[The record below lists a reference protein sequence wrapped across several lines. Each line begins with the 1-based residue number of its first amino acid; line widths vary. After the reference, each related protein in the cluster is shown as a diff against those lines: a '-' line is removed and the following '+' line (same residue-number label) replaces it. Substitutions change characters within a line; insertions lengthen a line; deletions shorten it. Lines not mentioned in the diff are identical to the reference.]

1 MRCALNLTTSRIAV
15 LAACSLAVPFALASA
30 QNSTPVTGLTSNPIY
45 EKDCAKCH
53 GKTAGGRRFGGPSLM
68 SIKVASASDD
78 GLRNIIANGKGHM
91 PKYEGKLSAE
101 EIDTLVHEIRG
112 LNPK

>member
-1 MRCALNLTTSRIAV
+1 MRCALNLTTSRIVV
-15 LAACSLAVPFALASA
+15 LAACSLVPLAVASA

-45 EKDCAKCH
+45 EKDCVKCH

-78 GLRNIIANGKGHM
+78 DLRNIIANGKGHM
-91 PKYEGKLSAE
+91 PKYEGKLTSE
-101 EIDTLVHEIRG
+101 EMDTLVHEIRG
-112 LNPK
+112 LNTK